1 MEKIRFLIAVIILCS
16 FRSVVYAQNVSPHFS
31 EIRGMEDNQG
41 NTHLLYRIYTYQQG
55 PDFQAGTNNIYNLVP
70 GTSIDTIYFY
80 DYFSCGPFIDYGIT
94 ILDYDYW
101 DNDLTKFIISGN
113 YVTCLEPAPFIS
125 RFDSVTVYLD
135 WSDYAD
141 DIFISKQNDSLVFG
155 LPNLISYNGGFN
167 WDTLN
172 LDYHAISVSPINDS
186 IMFAVNFSYP
196 PNSNLYKSI
205 DRGNIYNVVDTGG
218 YNWQSKF
225 YYDIDGSH
233 IYRTNRLGYT
243 NCSLKRSSNQGNA
256 FTWQTLYETPN
267 ELFICLDES
276 QSGAI
281 YLADGNKIM
290 FSSNYG
296 TTFNLYKELD
306 KKIIGIYKKPNSDK
320 LYAAT
325 KYKLYEITNNSI
337 TVIKS
342 LPIPQEIL
350 DFYPLAV
357 GNRWVYD
364 YTILDWN
371 MNGSQDIFFREV
383 VSEKVK
389 QNGKNYFE
397 ILEKYINSGVT
408 DTVYERIDSLE
419 GKVYRFEEFCPN
431 QEQLIEDLVM
441 EVNDSSFASRF
452 EYCIEHAPTELSS
465 EQNYN
470 QWGLYG
476 LNRNYLASSL
486 LTADYN
492 LYSQIGLVNINLS
505 DDNYFKTY
513 VIKGML
519 KDGIVYGD
527 TTLTDVD
534 DQINGIP
541 TTYMLDQNFP
551 NPFNPSTK
559 ITYEIPVQSNVLL
572 RVYDIIGNEVAT
584 LVHEPKPA
592 GIYHILF
599 DATSLSSGVYFY
611 RMQAGDYIETK
622 KMIYLK

>member
-1 MEKIRFLIAVIILCS
+1 MENIRFLIAVIILCS
-16 FRSVVYAQNVSPHFS
+16 FQSFVYAQNLSPHFS
-31 EIRGMEDNQG
+31 ELKGMEDNQG

-55 PDFQAGTNNIYNLVP
+55 PDFQAGTKNIYNLVP

-80 DYFSCGPFIDYGIT
+80 DYFSCGPFIDYGIN

-101 DNDLTKFIISGN
+101 DNDLTKFIISGD
-113 YVTCLEPAPFIS
+113 YVNCFEPSPFIS
-125 RFDSVTVYLD
+125 RFDSANVYLD
-135 WSDYAD
+135 MFNVTW
-141 DIFISKQNDSLVFG
+141 DIIISKQNDSLIFG
-155 LPNLISYNGGFN
+155 LPNLISYDGGFN
-167 WDTLN
+167 WDTLQ
-172 LDYHAISVSPINDS
+172 LDYDLLSVSEFDDQTY
-186 IMFAVNFSYP
+186 FAIGYSNY
-196 PNSNLYKSI
+196 NSSVLYKSTDAGYTFSI
-205 DRGNIYNVVDTGG
+205 VDTGASD
-218 YNWQSKF
+218 WSSKF
-225 YYDIDGSH
+225 YYDSNGSQ
-233 IYRTNRLGYT
+233 IYRTTINQFPNR
-243 NCSLKRSSNQGNA
+243 SLKGSSNQGNA

-290 FSSNYG
+290 FFSNYG

-325 KYKLYEITNNSI
+325 KYRLYEITNNSI

-350 DFYPLAV
+350 DLYPLAV

-486 LTADYN
+486 LTAGYN

-519 KDGIVYGD
+519 
-527 TTLTDVD
+527 
-534 DQINGIP
+534 
-541 TTYMLDQNFP
+541 
-551 NPFNPSTK
+551 
-559 ITYEIPVQSNVLL
+559 
-572 RVYDIIGNEVAT
+572 
-584 LVHEPKPA
+584 
-592 GIYHILF
+592 
-599 DATSLSSGVYFY
+599 
-611 RMQAGDYIETK
+611 
-622 KMIYLK
+622 